1 MPFRV
6 SRMKKTV
13 AAGRSQELFGSQ
25 IEKVP
30 QDYLVAHIDGGA
42 RGNPGPAGYGVVIE
56 DHAGRRV
63 DEFYEFLG
71 NQTNNFAEYSALLAA
86 LEYALHNGYR
96 SLRVLSDSE
105 LLVKQMTGEYKVR
118 SAPLQELHRRCKALT
133 REFDWFSIRHIPRAE
148 NAEADH
154 LANVAMDKARMAARG
169 GSDAQPQRGGSSLTA
184 AATGPKKIGRN
195 DKSQPTLTEVEGVVR
210 DGVVELDATTTL
222 PEGTRVKVRVSR

>member
-6 SRMKKTV
+6 SRMKKSPS
-13 AAGRSQELFGSQ
+13 ASRSQELFGSQ
-25 IEKVP
+25 VEKVP

-71 NQTNNFAEYSALLAA
+71 TQTNNFAEYSALLAA
-86 LEYALHNGYR
+86 LEYALRNGYR

-105 LLVKQMTGEYKVR
+105 LLVKQMNGEYKVR

-154 LANVAMDKARMAARG
+154 LANVAMDKARMAARNAAQSQRS
-169 GSDAQPQRGGSSLTA
+169 GSAPASVA
-184 AATGPKKIGRN
+184 AKNAPRN
-195 DKSQPTLTEVEGVVR
+195 DKSQPALMEVEGVVR
-210 DGVVELDATTTL
+210 DGVVELDRSTSL
-222 PEGTRVKVRVSR
+222 PEGTRVKVRVTR

>member
-6 SRMKKTV
+6 SRMKKT
-13 AAGRSQELFGSQ
+13 ASAGRSQELFGSQ
-25 IEKVP
+25 VEKLP

-71 NQTNNFAEYSALLAA
+71 TQTNNFAEYSALLAA
-86 LEYALHNGYR
+86 LEYALRNGYR

-105 LLVKQMTGEYKVR
+105 LLVKQMNGEYKVR

-154 LANVAMDKARMAARG
+154 LANVAMDQARMAARNAAQSQRS
-169 GSDAQPQRGGSSLTA
+169 GSAPVSVPAKS
-184 AATGPKKIGRN
+184 ATRN
-195 DKSQPTLTEVEGVVR
+195 DKSQPPVMEVEGVIR
-210 DGVVELDATTTL
+210 DGVVELDRSTSL
-222 PEGTRVKVRVSR
+222 PEGTRVKVRIAR

>member
-6 SRMKKTV
+6 SRMKK
-13 AAGRSQELFGSQ
+13 AASAGRSQELFGSQ
-25 IEKVP
+25 VEKVP

-154 LANVAMDKARMAARG
+154 LANVAMDKARMAARNAAQSQRS
-169 GSDAQPQRGGSSLTA
+169 GSAPVSVPAKS
-184 AATGPKKIGRN
+184 ATGN
-195 DKSQPTLTEVEGVVR
+195 DKSQPTIMEVEGVVR
-210 DGVVELDATTTL
+210 DGVVELDRNTSI